1 MGLWAKGEPSF
12 TAVSLPVTRLALY
25 SVHLF
30 IHSGMRLLL
39 NLSELSDHPLIDLFI
54 YSVRHLSASP
64 LIHPSIPLFGGS
76 VTKPAAIHRRIGTV
90 FKALLF
96 GSEEDKALTPIV
108 SLPCARQGAGH
119 LTRLIFAL
127 IPEASPKLPTCRRGR
142 QAQSRCITCLET
154 VNQCETE
161 PGFLPGLPDS
171 TARAFSTFC
180 LTSLFA
186 EHFHSLSI
194 LTRVLGEASCRPI
207 AQVSTVWLREV
218 EREAED
224 DKLLRTET
232 ELTLGFF

>member
-1 MGLWAKGEPSF
+1 MGGGSVGLWAKGEPSF

-161 PGFLPGLPDS
+161 PGFLPGSP
-171 TARAFSTFC
+171 
-180 LTSLFA
+180 
-186 EHFHSLSI
+186 
-194 LTRVLGEASCRPI
+194 
-207 AQVSTVWLREV
+207 
-218 EREAED
+218 
-224 DKLLRTET
+224 
-232 ELTLGFF
+232 